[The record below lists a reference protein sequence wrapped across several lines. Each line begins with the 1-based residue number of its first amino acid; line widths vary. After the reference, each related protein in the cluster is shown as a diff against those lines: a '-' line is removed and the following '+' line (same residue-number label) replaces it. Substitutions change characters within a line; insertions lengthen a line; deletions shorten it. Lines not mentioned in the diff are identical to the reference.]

1 MVNALAHVR
10 ATVRND
16 LWPVPTIGIVVGL
29 IGGIVIPRLDEAF
42 DQYLPAV
49 VAEHLFGGGAEAAR
63 TLLGAI
69 ASSLITVT
77 ALTFSLTVVTLQLAS
92 GQFSPRLLR
101 AFTRDRWVH
110 VTLALLLGTFTYALA
125 VLRTVRSAG
134 EGVGET
140 GFVPQMSVT
149 LGFALCIASVLA
161 LVLFLA
167 HLASEIRVETIFR
180 RVHRDSETTLRNVA
194 GNTAQP
200 PTLDVPGA
208 PDGAALLDAP
218 RSGFL
223 LSLDEDALVDVA
235 ERTESIISIA
245 GTPGDLLVA
254 GTPIG
259 RVWVGAEAPVPQQLE
274 KITQTVE
281 ASMRIGF
288 ERTEQQDLAYGLRQL
303 ADVVAKALSP
313 GVNDPTTA
321 IHGLGHI
328 TALLCDLAQHPLGP
342 VVLTDSHDEPR
353 VVLARSDFAE
363 LLDIGVTQ
371 ARHYGAGDPF
381 VAAALMRLLR
391 DVAWRTCTQAQADA
405 IRDQMQRLRESVD
418 RQEFDA
424 TERKRLQID
433 GRRVEQALD
442 GHW

>member
-1 MVNALAHVR
+1 M
-10 ATVRND
+10 VRND

-42 DQYLPAV
+42 DRHLPAV
-49 VAEHLFGGGAEAAR
+49 VAEHLFGGGALAAR
-63 TLLGAI
+63 TLLGAV

-101 AFTRDRWVH
+101 SFTRDRWVH

-134 EGVGET
+134 EGEAA
-140 GFVPQMSVT
+140 FVPQMAVT
-149 LGFALCIASVLA
+149 LGFALCIASVLG

-180 RVHRDSETTLRNVA
+180 RVHRDADATLRNVA
-194 GNTAQP
+194 DQTERP
-200 PTLDVPGA
+200 STRDVPRA
-208 PDGAALLDAP
+208 PDGAAALVAP
-218 RSGFL
+218 QSGFL
-223 LSLDEDALVDVA
+223 LSVDGDALAGVA
-235 ERTESIISIA
+235 ERTESIISIER
-245 GTPGDLLVA
+245 TPGDLLVA

-259 RVWVGAEAPVPQQLE
+259 RVWAGAAAPGPQQLE
-274 KITQTVE
+274 QIARTVE
-281 ASMRIGF
+281 TSMWIGF
-288 ERTEQQDLAYGLRQL
+288 ERTEEQDLAYGLRQL

-328 TALLCDLAQHPLGP
+328 AALLCDLAQHPLGP

-391 DVAWRTCTQAQADA
+391 DVAWRTRSQPQADA
-405 IRDQMQRLRESVD
+405 VRTQKQRLRESID
-418 RQEFDA
+418 RQEFDS
-424 TERKRLQID
+424 TERERLDID
-433 GRRVEQALD
+433 GRRIEQALD
-442 GHW
+442 GQWHHEAPPA